1 MRALPFRRAVAPFTI
16 VLLASIAVATTVGAQ
31 LGAIR
36 RAAERRV
43 EKKADDR
50 IGAATLIEP
59 TFDNTTLE
67 INAERLD
74 RYQAAMEQRKA
85 QQVQNRAAYEALDRR
100 VSVTRDSAHIF
111 DNQREREAYEASV
124 TRYDECRSGI
134 RTGIEAAQEKK
145 AEDIIARMQ
154 ANPMAAQNDPQM
166 KRIMT
171 VMQELALAQQRG
183 DAAATQVAMAKYAEI
198 MGGAAD
204 SVSLDRAAAT
214 RCGGRPSRP
223 ASMVRYAQHNTRADS
238 LYKVGQE
245 LLGANTGVKGAA
257 VGMTDIQARMFWERI
272 ASWLVGMRDDAP
284 ITKTFSRS
292 EYDLLVARR
301 SVLRKA
307 WYGSE

>member
-1 MRALPFRRAVAPFTI
+1 MRAPPLRRTLAPFTF
-16 VLLASIAVATTVGAQ
+16 VLFASLAVASTASAQ
-31 LGAIR
+31 LGALR

-67 INAERLD
+67 ITAERLD
-74 RYQAAMEQRKA
+74 KYQAAMEQRKA
-85 QQVQNRAAYEALDRR
+85 QQVQNRAAYEAIDKRA
-100 VSVTRDSAHIF
+100 SATRDSARIF
-111 DNQREREAYEASV
+111 DNQREREAYESQV
-124 TRYDECRSGI
+124 SRYDECRSGI

-145 AEDIIARMQ
+145 AQDIIARMQ

-171 VMQELALAQQRG
+171 VMQELALAQQKG

-198 MGGAAD
+198 MGGATD

-214 RCGGRPSRP
+214 KCGGRPSRP
-223 ASMVRYAQHNTRADS
+223 ASMLRYAQLNARADS
-238 LYKVGQE
+238 LNRVGQE

-284 ITKTFSRS
+284 ITKTFSKS